1 MRNADSIVE
10 ELLREAKTTRRLL
23 ERVPDEKLAWTPH
36 AKSRPL
42 GALAW
47 HMAIIPQRIVR
58 FAQQDEVDV
67 MTVAPAPAPA
77 SAAEIVAAFDANVLE
92 AAAILRGFDDDA
104 LGRTFTFRR
113 GGAVILT
120 APKAAF
126 LRTVLLNHSVHHRG
140 QLSVYL
146 RLLDVPVPSIYG
158 PSADE
163 SPVGN

>member
-1 MRNADSIVE
+1 MSRVEPIIE

-23 ERVPDEKLAWTPH
+23 ERVPGEKLAWTPH
-36 AKSRPL
+36 EKSRPL

-47 HMAIIPQRIVR
+47 HIAIIPARIVR
-58 FAQQDEVDV
+58 FAQEDEVDAT
-67 MTVAPAPAPA
+67 TVPQPPAPA
-77 SAAEIVAAFDANVLE
+77 STAEIVAAFDANVRE
-92 AAAILRGFDDDA
+92 AAEILGRFDDEA
-104 LGRTFTFRR
+104 LGRMFTFRR
-113 GGAVILT
+113 GGTVIVR

-126 LRTVLLNHSVHHRG
+126 LRRVLLNHSVHHRG

-163 SPVGN
+163 SAVGE

>member
-1 MRNADSIVE
+1 MRKVEPIVE

-23 ERVPDEKLAWTPH
+23 ERIPGEKLAWTPH
-36 AKSRPL
+36 EKSRPL

-47 HMAIIPQRIVR
+47 HIAIIPARIVR
-58 FAQQDEVDV
+58 FAKEDEVDV
-67 MTVAPAPAPA
+67 MTVAPPPAPA
-77 SAAEIVAAFDANVLE
+77 SAAEIVAAFDANVRE
-92 AAAILRGFDDDA
+92 AAEILGGFDDDK
-104 LGRTFTFRR
+104 LGRMFTFRR
-113 GGAVILT
+113 GGAVILK

-163 SPVGN
+163 SAVGD

>member
-1 MRNADSIVE
+1 MRKVDPIVE
-10 ELLREAKTTRRLL
+10 ELLQEAKTTRRLL
-23 ERVPDEKLAWTPH
+23 DRVPDEKLAWTPH
-36 AKSRPL
+36 EKSRRL

-47 HMAIIPQRIVR
+47 HIAVIPARIVR

-67 MTVAPAPAPA
+67 MTLPPPPVPA

-92 AAAILRGFDDDA
+92 AAEILERFDDEA
-104 LGRTFTFRR
+104 LDRMFTFRR
-113 GGAVILT
+113 GGAVIVK

-126 LRTVLLNHSVHHRG
+126 LRRVLLNHSVHHRG

-146 RLLDVPVPSIYG
+146 RLLEVPVPSIYG

-163 SPVGN
+163 SPVGD

>member
-1 MRNADSIVE
+1 MHNVEPIIE
-10 ELLREAKTTRRLL
+10 ELQREAKTTRRLL

-47 HMAIIPQRIVR
+47 HMAIIPSRITR

-67 MTVAPAPAPA
+67 TTVTPPPPPV
-77 SAAEIVAAFDANVLE
+77 STAEIVAAFDANVRE
-92 AAAILRGFDDDA
+92 AAEILRGLDDEA

-113 GGAVILT
+113 GGAVILK

-163 SPVGN
+163 SPAGG